1 LILISPCFVSTDAVE
16 RCLSFPAITL
26 ASFNSGLFVVEEGF
40 KSLNEGDK
48 VSFDVEETQRGPQ
61 AVNVVKAR

>member
-1 LILISPCFVSTDAVE
+1 MSEEGTVKWFNDKKGYGFIQRAKGKDVFVHFS
-16 RCLSFPAITL
+16 
-26 ASFNSGLFVVEEGF
+26 NVVEEGF

-48 VSFDVEETQRGPQ
+48 VSFDVDETQRGPQ